1 MSDDDNGIK
10 LDFLDMFYPI
20 ISEVN
25 GRKLLSD
32 DNGVEILDYFDVD
45 VSDKVRERFFGFNI
59 EISLRSQHRIK
70 NIRSYLD
77 EMTNRIPY
85 CEKYKDVFSAHNNFD
100 EFKTFVYDSSTVTA
114 ETDDDGN
121 EEEVS
126 NTTTDDTTYVY
137 DDVLAS
143 HDLSSETN
151 EDKAIEILLKAITE
165 TIFMIMD
172 DMFLYI
178 LNCER
183 YINES
188 ASMSDEIPQDSLEKS
203 RGIINRAKNRMYE
216 LAQMLIVSCPEQWK
230 QEFND
235 KYIVLGN
242 SEPDLDSI
250 VFDS

>member
-10 LDFLDMFYPI
+10 LDFIYKIYRIMNEFTGGNFLSNSDGENLDLLDEFYNN
-20 ISEVN
+20 SEPKDKRDFFNN
-25 GRKLLSD
+25 GIYKRDMRNL
-32 DNGVEILDYFDVD
+32 
-45 VSDKVRERFFGFNI
+45 
-59 EISLRSQHRIK
+59 K
-70 NIRSYLD
+70 NIQKYL
-77 EMTNRIPY
+77 EEIEKRAPNS
-85 CEKYKDVFSAHNNFD
+85 EKYKDSVGRSVDIF
-100 EFKTFVYDSSTVTA
+100 EFKGFIEAQLMIKA
-114 ETDDDGN
+114 ENNANHG
-121 EEEVS
+121 VS
-126 NTTTDDTTYVY
+126 NTATDDTTYVY